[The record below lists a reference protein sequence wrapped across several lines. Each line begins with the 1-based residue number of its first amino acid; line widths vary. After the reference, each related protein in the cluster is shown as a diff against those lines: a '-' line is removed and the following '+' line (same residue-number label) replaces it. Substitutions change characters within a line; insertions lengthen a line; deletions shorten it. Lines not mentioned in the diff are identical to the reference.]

1 MWYVLPIECST
12 FDTHFTWHL
21 DKNWYFEVKAFRNF
35 RIKKKF
41 NIKQIQNQKQHT
53 YCCIILKKH
62 LWNIYISSS
71 RLLWN
76 SHQIYISVGVAPGL
90 FHALWAAFTIKM
102 YSSFILKY
110 EVLILVLILKKNT
123 ELLIFIR
130 KNCKLFFFKF
140 PIYNILLES
149 ILYTSLFLPSCF
161 FSFKLFYTCNHFAPS
176 WICR

>member
-53 YCCIILKKH
+53 YCCIILKKY

-110 EVLILVLILKKNT
+110 EILILVLILKKNT
-123 ELLIFIR
+123 ELLIFIL

-161 FSFKLFYTCNHFAPS
+161 FSF
-176 WICR
+176 